1 MVVLLSGP
9 VRSRRNDLVSTSTL
23 DLWLLLMT
31 PGGCL
36 LGGWSIYWARGQDH
50 PARIIWGR
58 RLFIVTLLLLGSLT
72 LAAAGAHARGLAPLG
87 LIAGFLVVG
96 MLWESKQ

>member
-1 MVVLLSGP
+1 V
-9 VRSRRNDLVSTSTL
+9 STL
-23 DLWLLLMT
+23 DLWLMLMT

-50 PARIIWGR
+50 PGRILWGR
-58 RLFIVTLLLLGSLT
+58 RLFIVTLLLLGFMT
-72 LAAAGAHARGLAPLG
+72 FVAACARAKGLAPLG
-87 LIAGFLVVG
+87 LIAGLLVVG